1 MSGAVRK
8 PRVRR
13 WINRTGGSVLIG
25 AGAATALMKRA

>member
-1 MSGAVRK
+1 
-8 PRVRR
+8 VRR